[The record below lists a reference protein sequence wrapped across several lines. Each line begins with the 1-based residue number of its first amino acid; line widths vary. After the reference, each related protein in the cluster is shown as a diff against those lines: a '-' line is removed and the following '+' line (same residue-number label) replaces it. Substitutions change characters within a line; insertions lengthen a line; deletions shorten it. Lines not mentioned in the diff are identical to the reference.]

1 MVGGGAEGGSG
12 IVMENVCEDD
22 MGNLGGRL
30 VLMLMRIGILVDGVV
45 VVAMGVMVVVVLG
58 VIYFSEE
65 RCLSVIEV
73 E

>member
-45 VVAMGVMVVVVLG
+45 VVAMGVMVVVALG

-65 RCLSVIEV
+65 RYLSVIEV

>member
-12 IVMENVCEDD
+12 IVMENVCEDG
-22 MGNLGGRL
+22 MGNLVGRL

-45 VVAMGVMVVVVLG
+45 VVAMGVMVVVALG